1 MDLIN
6 LGFGIIIGTIIGSLG
21 ILLFQKI
28 KKDQI
33 ENKQD
38 SDVFGEIKSLKD
50 EVEQYNT
57 DANKDRGSINQI
69 LTDMRTAEQQV
80 GDAAKEIKMAKPV
93 VVRLEGTNI
102 ELGRKILKESG
113 LPFINAE
120 NFGETAKKIV
130 EAVNKE
136 KK

>member
-38 SDVFGEIKSLKD
+38 SDVFDEIKL
-50 EVEQYNT
+50 
-57 DANKDRGSINQI
+57 
-69 LTDMRTAEQQV
+69 
-80 GDAAKEIKMAKPV
+80 
-93 VVRLEGTNI
+93 
-102 ELGRKILKESG
+102 LKEEVSV
-113 LPFINAE
+113 FIQA
-120 NFGETAKKIV
+120 IML
-130 EAVNKE
+130 
-136 KK
+136 